1 MRDIT
6 FFSTRPLF
14 YVFLLVSL
22 STPSPFPSD
31 ALAEWPLEGYI
42 ALLWVVFCVI
52 ISYEN
57 V

>member
-14 YVFLLVSL
+14 YLFLLVSL
-22 STPSPFPSD
+22 STPSPFPSN
-31 ALAEWPLEGYI
+31 ALAEWPLDGYI
-42 ALLWVVFCVI
+42 ALLWVVFYVM